1 MMGKVNDIV
10 GLGAVVVV
18 PVKGEV
24 VAGLDLDGVGVRV
37 LAEDVAPHVNRG
49 KVLDGRVVVA
59 TRWRRVVGW
68 AADADVGALVDAVD
82 PDALEKSAMS
92 KQNRKSHSPR

>member
-24 VAGLDLDGVGVRV
+24 VAGLNLDGVGVRV
-37 LAEDVAPHVNRG
+37 IAEDVAPY
-49 KVLDGRVVVA
+49 
-59 TRWRRVVGW
+59 
-68 AADADVGALVDAVD
+68 VD
-82 PDALEKSAMS
+82 
-92 KQNRKSHSPR
+92 